1 MEKKLK
7 VFRGGRVNEDIYDK
21 FKKDKA
27 IDINGEVVGNDSWDS
42 VFDGLWYN
50 YGQDDDDNLRLKAS
64 LIVREITDDPLE
76 HEIADLMLDYGYT
89 EVEVAEILLTKWKL
103 RDMNESLAR
112 VKWFM
117 RKIEGWKQQGRN
129 TIREKNN

>member
-42 VFDGLWYN
+42 VFDGLWYT
-50 YGQDDDDNLRLKAS
+50 YGEDDDDNLRLKAS